1 MLVISLASRVE
12 RRPLTDQRSPAMDPA
27 ETAFFSDLQRILWR
41 KERPLPKPLVRVCGV
56 DAAYDGDRVFASA
69 CLLERGELVA
79 SALCEG
85 TCSLPYV
92 SGLFY
97 LREGPF
103 AVAALRSLKVRPQL
117 VCFDAHGV
125 AHPRSAGLA
134 VVCGM
139 VAGIPSIGIAK
150 SLLVGQLAQ
159 DHGVERI
166 VYEGRTVGLATG
178 EGRARRYWS
187 PGYSVSL
194 AALPSIVRDVG
205 PECIRALKEADSAA
219 RRARSISS
227 SGGHAGP

>member
-12 RRPLTDQRSPAMDPA
+12 RRPLRDQRSPAMDPA

-85 TCSLPYV
+85 TCSLPYS

-103 AVAALRSLKVRPQL
+103 AVAAVRSLGVRPQL
-117 VCFDAHGV
+117 VCFDAHGA

-134 VVCGM
+134 TVCGM
-139 VAGIPSIGIAK
+139 VAGIPSVGVAK
-150 SLLVGQLAQ
+150 SLLVGDVVQAVGL
-159 DHGVERI
+159 ERI
-166 VYEGRTVGLATG
+166 VYEGRAVGFATG

-194 AALPSIVRDVG
+194 ARLRSVVREVG
-205 PECIRALKEADSAA
+205 SECLRALAQADAA
-219 RRARSISS
+219 AGRARSMSRTAS
-227 SGGHAGP
+227 RR